1 MKTKIEDIE
10 KRLKNLENKFHDFM
24 DSWGPETQKKEIKE
38 MQSGMK
44 WSVSSPYRI
53 GKIFPNNV

>member
-24 DSWGPETQKKEIKE
+24 DSWGPETQKKERSKRC
-38 MQSGMK
+38 SLG
-44 WSVSSPYRI
+44 
-53 GKIFPNNV
+53 

>member
-24 DSWGPETQKKEIKE
+24 DSWGPETQKKKEIKE

-44 WSVSSPYRI
+44 WFV
-53 GKIFPNNV
+53 

>member
-24 DSWGPETQKKEIKE
+24 DRWGPETQKRRDQRDAVWDE
-38 MQSGMK
+38 MVRVITIQNRKNISK
-44 WSVSSPYRI
+44 
-53 GKIFPNNV
+53 

>member
-24 DSWGPETQKKEIKE
+24 DSWGPETQKKRDQRDAVWDE
-38 MQSGMK
+38 MVRVVTIQNRKNISK
-44 WSVSSPYRI
+44 
-53 GKIFPNNV
+53 

>member
-24 DSWGPETQKKEIKE
+24 VSWGPETQKKRDQRDAVWDE
-38 MQSGMK
+38 MVRVITIQNRKNISK
-44 WSVSSPYRI
+44 
-53 GKIFPNNV
+53 

>member
-10 KRLKNLENKFHDFM
+10 KRLKNLENKFYDFM

-38 MQSGMK
+38 MQFGMK
-44 WSVSSPYRI
+44 WSV
-53 GKIFPNNV
+53 

>member
-24 DSWGPETQKKEIKE
+24 DSWGPETQKKTDQRDAVWDE
-38 MQSGMK
+38 MVRVITIQNRKNISK
-44 WSVSSPYRI
+44 
-53 GKIFPNNV
+53 